1 MTQAI
6 ESWVYDTHL
15 ECKIGDKKLMYLRDV
30 LLAKKAR
37 ECPLKPTQRNGD
49 FLSLS
54 TTPPKQMTCY
64 RHLEINF
71 KTYGN

>member
-1 MTQAI
+1 
-6 ESWVYDTHL
+6 
-15 ECKIGDKKLMYLRDV
+15 MYLRDV